1 MPHRITI
8 STTPKDRST
17 GPNKEIEVEVD
28 HTANLD
34 SMIDRALE
42 TLDIQEGAGETREK
56 YERIIRHID
65 REKSLREIVK
75 RLRSI
80 GINIDFDSFLRSTG
94 DKK

>member
-34 SMIDRALE
+34 SMIDRP
-42 TLDIQEGAGETREK
+42 
-56 YERIIRHID
+56 
-65 REKSLREIVK
+65 
-75 RLRSI
+75 
-80 GINIDFDSFLRSTG
+80 
-94 DKK
+94 